1 MSAAPGDL
9 IRQERLALGLSTRE
23 LAALSGVAYPTISR
37 IENGHDQPRWD
48 TLEKLAGALGMS
60 WRPVLE
66 QRPAPQ
72 IADLAHHWTSD
83 RAGNVEPDWT
93 RWRAF
98 ADQLRA
104 HPELTAVAIAE
115 EPKPSGSELV
125 DNLLA
130 ASAEKLADDAGIRR
144 PAWTRR
150 IAPLGAPWAAAA
162 TPRRRAEHLARTPP
176 QFAARNITLPAS
188 AIWRERAP
196 VTARTVTVCSTVT
209 TSDGSSTRSPMSFV
223 GRPPTRDAS

>member
-1 MSAAPGDL
+1 MEANPGEL
-9 IRQERLALGLSTRE
+9 IRRERLALGLSTRE
-23 LAALSGVAYPTISR
+23 LAALSGVSYPTISR

-48 TLEKLAGALGMS
+48 TLERLAGALGKS

-66 QRPAPQ
+66 QRPAPR
-72 IADLAHHWTSD
+72 IADLAGHWTSD

-93 RWRAF
+93 RWRAL

-104 HPELTAVAIAE
+104 RPELTAVAIAA

-130 ASAEKLADDAGIRR
+130 ATAEKLADDAGLRR
-144 PAWTRR
+144 PPWTRR
-150 IAPLGAPWAAAA
+150 VEPLSEPWAAAT
-162 TPRRRAEHLARTPP
+162 TPRKRAEHLARTPP

-188 AIWRERAP
+188 VIWRERPRA
-196 VTARTVTVCSTVT
+196 TA
-209 TSDGSSTRSPMSFV
+209 
-223 GRPPTRDAS
+223 